1 LEYLKVHGAESMLE
15 PDSPWRVGYAPRT
28 WSNLVEHLQAKGF
41 AYGTFF
47 RAWLMDWTE
56 HGEAIDRHRDKLMLL
71 ARDRRLSGVG
81 FVGIGPDGDARSV
94 SPMTAI
100 HRPAR
105 VLVGIEEQRELLDR
119 GAVLVIVDGPM
130 DAIAVSNAG
139 RQAAGS
145 WAAIPLC
152 GGGLSSSQAK
162 TLRDLSV
169 SDKVIVA
176 IGGTQGERNQSAS
189 DLLDLA
195 SFFDKV
201 RGIEVPPRESLAG
214 LAQREFAAERLNDV
228 LRKSRPLMTY

>member
-1 LEYLKVHGAESMLE
+1 MLE